1 MESPVT
7 HWTFF
12 FFNKL
17 KEGRERRPP
26 STKAEIKYV
35 KNADDEAGASVR
47 ESEEESVKEEE
58 TSRGAAISDR
68 TNV

>member
-1 MESPVT
+1 M
-7 HWTFF
+7 
-12 FFNKL
+12 
-17 KEGRERRPP
+17 
-26 STKAEIKYV
+26 

-68 TNV
+68 TNVKLECVEKVSEMKCVQEK